1 MSAPEPFIDIHCHL
15 IPAIDDGSQSWEDTL
30 EMADMAAQDGI
41 GAIVCTPHQLGNY
54 AHNHGDMIRERTYE
68 LQRVLD
74 EHGIGLIVLPG
85 GDVRIEETMVDK
97 LCSGEVMSL
106 GDHRRH
112 VLLELPHEMYFPLE
126 RLLEDLRS
134 VGMIG
139 ILSHPERNQGILQ
152 QPEVLPPLV
161 DRGCL
166 MQVTANSLTGTF
178 GTQLQQFTENL
189 IVQGLVHFVSTDA
202 HSPKSRRP
210 LLRRAYDHVT
220 RLVGE
225 EVALD
230 LCCRNPG
237 CIAAGEDIPLGR
249 VAIPREY
256 AGNLRH
262 GMASAGPRRRAG

>member
-1 MSAPEPFIDIHCHL
+1 MSNPEPFIDIHCHL
-15 IPAIDDGSQSWEDTL
+15 IPGIDDGSQSWEDTL
-30 EMADMAAQDGI
+30 AMAEMAAHDGI
-41 GAIVCTPHQLGNY
+41 GAIICTPHQLGNY
-54 AHNHGDMIRERTYE
+54 AHNHGDLIRERTYE

-74 EHGIGLIVLPG
+74 EQGINLIVLPG
-85 GDVRIEETMVDK
+85 GDVRIEENLVD
-97 LCSGEVMSL
+97 LVQAGDVMSL

-112 VLLELPHEMYFPLE
+112 VLLELPHEMYIPLE
-126 RLLEDLRS
+126 RLLDQLHAA
-134 VGMIG
+134 GMIG
-139 ILSHPERNQGILQ
+139 ILSHPERNQGILTR
-152 QPEVLPPLV
+152 PEVLPPLV

-178 GTQLQQFTENL
+178 GTQLQQFTESL

-210 LLRRAYDHVT
+210 LLRRAYDHVA

-225 EVALD
+225 PIAMD

-249 VAIPREY
+249 IPIPTQYRQRRRVPVP
-256 AGNLRH
+256 AQ
-262 GMASAGPRRRAG
+262 GPQRRAG